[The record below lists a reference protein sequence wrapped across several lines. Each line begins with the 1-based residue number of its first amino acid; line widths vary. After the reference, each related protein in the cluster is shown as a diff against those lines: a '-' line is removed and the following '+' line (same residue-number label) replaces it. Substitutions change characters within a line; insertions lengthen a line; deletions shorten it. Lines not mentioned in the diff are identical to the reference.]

1 MELWEETGSLL
12 HTMVSKL
19 VDQSTTEISLK
30 HGLIQLLS
38 TLRHLLLSKGIDP
51 MALEKGEDMYTALM
65 SMNEPERMMNWFR
78 EAVILPFTSL
88 AGTVSTAQI

>member
-1 MELWEETGSLL
+1 
-12 HTMVSKL
+12 
-19 VDQSTTEISLK
+19 
-30 HGLIQLLS
+30 
-38 TLRHLLLSKGIDP
+38 

-88 AGTVSTAQI
+88 AGTVSTAQIKHVLPSIVALMKQELTSDISLEHYAEQSGIKPYTLSRALKDEMKLLEK